1 MPKEFSRQI
10 RVADQIQR
18 SLAQLIQSDIN
29 DPRLG
34 LVNINQVDV
43 SRDYANARVYVTFVG
58 DEADEDVE
66 ESIAILNKAS
76 GYLRSQLAKR
86 LNTRTTPRLR
96 FVYDKT
102 SVEGQRLNHLINQ
115 AVSRDRGES

>member
-18 SLAQLIQSDIN
+18 VLAQLIQTEIN

-34 LVNINQVDV
+34 LVNINDVEV
-43 SRDYANARVYVTFVG
+43 SRDYANARVFVTFVG
-58 DEADEDVE
+58 DEAQAEVE
-66 ESIAILNKAS
+66 QSIAILNSAA
-76 GYLRSQLAKR
+76 GFLRSLLAKR
-86 LNTRTTPRLR
+86 LNSRTTPRLR

-102 SVEGQRLNHLINQ
+102 SVEGQRLNQLINQ
-115 AVSRDRGES
+115 AVAKDRRES

>member
-18 SLAQLIQSDIN
+18 SLAQMIQSEIN

-34 LVNINQVDV
+34 LVNINEVDV

-58 DEADEDVE
+58 DETQTDVE
-66 ESIAILNKAS
+66 QSIAILNKAS
-76 GYLRSQLAKR
+76 GFLRSLLAKS
-86 LNTRTTPRLR
+86 LNSRSTPRLR

-115 AVSRDRGES
+115 AVSKDRRES